1 MWRADPSNEEQKE
14 EMYKVT
20 MKIVEYCFEEKC
32 QSVVNTLSPE
42 DLIELNKFFFVT
54 YQRISEKKNVGTLKS
69 SKLFPLHQ
77 ELLKNGGVGLM
88 HRSMFTVKKTKK
100 EKEKEKE
107 E

>member
-14 EMYKVT
+14 EMYKAT

-42 DLIELNKFFFVT
+42 DLIELNKFFFAT
-54 YQRISEKKNVGTLKS
+54 YQRISEKKNVGTLKP

-77 ELLKNGGVGLM
+77 ELLKNGCVGLM
-88 HRSMFTVKKTKK
+88 HRSMFSIKKTKK
-100 EKEKEKE
+100 EKEE
-107 E
+107 